1 MLALR
6 KRMALTGWLLILLPV
21 VSFAQ
26 QVDFCGEVVPMERD
40 FVSYRLMDVIK
51 RNLRYQGYLPALRL
65 KAEQYFPIIEP
76 ILQQY
81 QVPLDFKY
89 LPIVESGLSNATS
102 PVGAQGVWQ
111 IMPGTAAELG
121 LTVSGDYDERNHLIK
136 ATHAACK
143 LIRLL
148 HQQLNSWTLAAAAY
162 NAGSGNISRN
172 IKRQGSSDYYQL
184 LLNNETAQYIY
195 KIIAIKQLFESPEL
209 YLPGF
214 GYNVFSKSTANGSV
228 FSTPAPVSRAGDKE
242 FNSIRISIG
251 KQNIPRQSTAVYAA
265 RLKSNQ
271 SFEDG
276 QLVSI
281 QLLDDLQAN
290 GVYIRKNASLSGKG
304 WVVGNRIYVD
314 LGFDNTVVLCA
325 PDGKKGVPAGLL
337 KTGGD
342 VQLLGK
348 EDKRSAG
355 ENGIY
360 INTSLINTRNGNV
373 LLDFSSSCKSNSSF
387 MY

>member
-1 MLALR
+1 MKKQVVLI
-6 KRMALTGWLLILLPV
+6 GILLLLLPRYTT
-21 VSFAQ
+21 AQ

-65 KAEQYFPIIEP
+65 KAEQYFPVIEP

-121 LTVSGDYDERNHLIK
+121 LTVSGGYDERNHLIK

-214 GYNVFSKSTANGSV
+214 GYNVFSKNSANGSV
-228 FSTPAPVSRAGDKE
+228 FSTPAPVSKAGDKD
-242 FNSIRISIG
+242 FNSIRISVG
-251 KQNIPRQSTAVYAA
+251 KQAISRSAMVIYAA
-265 RLKSNQ
+265 RLKISKA
-271 SFEDG
+271 FEDG

-304 WVVGNRIYVD
+304 WMVGNRIYVD
-314 LGFDNTVVLCA
+314 LGFENAVVLYA
-325 PDGKKGVPAGLL
+325 ADGKKGVPVDLL

-342 VQLLGK
+342 VQLRGRS
-348 EDKRSAG
+348 DNRSA
-355 ENGIY
+355 ISALPAPVDAL
-360 INTSLINTRNGNV
+360 TSTLH
-373 LLDFSSSCKSNSSF
+373 
-387 MY
+387 

>member
-1 MLALR
+1 MRIRFVLTVLLCLLLAHSG
-6 KRMALTGWLLILLPV
+6 M
-21 VSFAQ
+21 AQ

-51 RNLRYQGYLPALRL
+51 RNLRYQGYLPSLRL

-81 QVPLDFKY
+81 NVPLDFKY

-121 LTVSGDYDERNHLIK
+121 LTVSAGYDERNHLIK

-148 HQQLNSWTLAAAAY
+148 HDQLNSWTLAAAAY
-162 NAGSGNISRN
+162 NAGSGNISKN

-209 YLPGF
+209 YMPGF
-214 GYNVFSKSTANGSV
+214 GYNVFSKNTSNGSV
-228 FSTPAPVSRAGDKE
+228 FATPAPVSKANDKE
-242 FNSIRISIG
+242 FNTIRISLG
-251 KQNIPRQSTAVYAA
+251 KPARTKATAAVYAA
-265 RLKSNQ
+265 RLQNNS

-276 QLVSI
+276 QLINI

-290 GVYIRKNASLSGKG
+290 GVYIRKNSSLSGKG
-304 WVVGNRIYVD
+304 WLVSSRVYVD
-314 LGFDNTVVLCA
+314 LGFGNTIVLYA
-325 PDGKKGVPAGLL
+325 ADGKKGVPAGLL
-337 KTGGD
+337 KTGGE
-342 VQLLGK
+342 VQL
-348 EDKRSAG
+348 RSVG
-355 ENGIY
+355 ENRSVGFV
-360 INTSLINTRNGNV
+360 TEPAVHAVAAR
-373 LLDFSSSCKSNSSF
+373 
-387 MY
+387 